1 MITEL
6 GLTEL
11 TEMICVKKRITLE
24 NQNERKSICLFHY
37 PHNNRS
43 TNCCNHYYV
52 PINSIPIIKTPNQQP
67 TTLISTLTNQ
77 TYHQTNNVNPHT
89 KRTNLSPNNCI
100 PNYIYWL
107 NQPSRASSP
116 YIYPYHSAIYKPKH
130 SHPPMSRSRN
140 SRLPTQTKKFFS
152 PLLTARNPHLTNS
165 HTNHH
170 RNYQPIYSTD
180 STSSTTNSKHYS
192 RPSINASNRRS
203 YSSTYR
209 HQPTNRY
216 NYIYYSTSTYST

>member
-1 MITEL
+1 MNENLFASFITPTIIGLPIVVTIIMFPSILFPSSKRLISNRLHSFQHWLIKLIIKQIMLIHTPKGRTWALIIVYLIIFIGSTNLL
-6 GLTEL
+6 GLL
-11 TEMICVKKRITLE
+11 
-24 NQNERKSICLFHY
+24 
-37 PHNNRS
+37 PH
-43 TNCCNHYYV
+43 TF
-52 PINSIPIIKTPNQQP
+52 TP
-67 TTLISTLTNQ
+67 TTQLSI
-77 TYHQTNNVNPHT
+77 
-89 KRTNLSPNNCI
+89 NLSIAI
-100 PNYIYWL
+100 PLWAGAVIL
-107 NQPSRASSP
+107 GFR
-116 YIYPYHSAIYKPKH
+116 HK
-130 SHPPMSRSRN
+130 
-140 SRLPTQTKKFFS
+140 LKKFFS

-216 NYIYYSTSTYST
+216 NYIYYSTSTYSTWICRSLNSSLCIHPSSKPVPTW